1 MGSDNLFRKRKA
13 KTAQELDRRKA
24 KRAPYDKVLIVCEG
38 EKTEPQYFIGLKNH
52 YELNGANVEITG
64 DCGSAPKSIVE
75 YAKQR
80 YREEKDA
87 GDPFNRVYCVF
98 DKDTHPT
105 YAEALGLIASAKP
118 NETFSAVTSVPS
130 FEYWLLLHFVYT
142 TMPYQAR
149 LGDSAGDQV
158 LRDLKT
164 YMPDYEKG
172 AKDVFVTLVG
182 QLENAKANAKR
193 GLRHAEAAGM
203 DNPTTKVHE
212 LVEYLQ
218 ILKKP
223 K

>member
-1 MGSDNLFRKRKA
+1 MGSDNLFHKRKA
-13 KTAQELDRRKA
+13 KSSRQLDRRKA

-38 EKTEPQYFIGLKNH
+38 EKTEPQYFIGLKNY

-80 YREEKDA
+80 YREERDA

-98 DKDTHPT
+98 DKDMHPT
-105 YAEALGLIASAKP
+105 YEQALDMIASAKP
-118 NETFSAVTSVPS
+118 DGTFFAVTSVPS
-130 FEYWLLLHFVYT
+130 FEYWLLLHFYLT
-142 TMPYQAR
+142 TRPYFR
-149 LGDSAGDQV
+149 TSEVSSGDQV

-172 AKDVFVTLVG
+172 AKDVFAKLVG
-182 QLENAKANAKR
+182 QLDFAKANAQR
-193 GLRHAEAAGM
+193 GLRAAEATCT
-203 DNPTTKVHE
+203 DNPTTKIHE

-218 ILKKP
+218 NLKNP